1 MPEQSPIAN
10 REENPN
16 PNLISNPNRKNAR
29 DNLVH
34 AGEFTQIENNAIFG
48 ILSGWFATPTKPD
61 KAREIVE
68 ASDDVWA
75 LTTLQEHFD
84 SELNSDATTRTQAS
98 LKVLAK
104 LKERADAAK
113 EKLNALIGDSE
124 EEERMN
130 DLVDRTVKEILDELG
145 F

>member
-1 MPEQSPIAN
+1 MSEQSPIAN

-16 PNLISNPNRKNAR
+16 PNLISTPNKKNAR

-61 KAREIVE
+61 KAKEIVQ

-84 SELNSDATTRTQAS
+84 SELNSDASTRTQESKA
-98 LKVLAK
+98 VLAELSK
-104 LKERADAAK
+104 RADASK
-113 EKLNALIGDSE
+113 EKLNALIGDSD

-130 DLVDRTVKEILDELG
+130 VLVDKTVTEVLKQLG
-145 F
+145 L